1 MSSQR
6 STLAVAIAAMVV
18 LSVVA
23 LPAVAAAE
31 TSLSVSV
38 DQDRETG
45 EAIVSVTQNGT
56 AVQNASVAVNSSTN
70 YSAPTATTDA
80 NGTVVL
86 PAPNETV
93 SVDFVVETNDST
105 TTETVT
111 LAPLEK
117 SLAVALEQATDEQA
131 TVTVTQYDE
140 AVANATVLVETGEN
154 VSYDGSG
161 EYQTG
166 ANGSVSLPVPASST
180 DVQVTATAGNLTAVT
195 TATLSVSELS
205 VSVSQDA
212 DGAVSIAVR
221 DGEALVETGTVTV
234 ESENYTYAGSHDLE
248 NGTVSLPA
256 PAENV
261 SVSVTA
267 TVGNQTATTEATLQ
281 APTDGNPNNDFAESL
296 VQFIHFL
303 QSEGTEGPMGQAI
316 ADFVH
321 EHNPAAADDERG
333 PPEHAGQG
341 AANGT
346 QGPAEDRDEDD
357 ENDNEDDRGG
367 PPEHAGP
374 NHDDDDRRGPPAHA
388 GPNTADNGT
397 ADQDRD
403 QDRVRDPDA
412 HDDDRDEQDE
422 ADDEEVEDQDEAD
435 DEEVEDQDEAEP
447 EDGDDEET
455 AVEEDDE
462 DDDED
467 DRRGP
472 PAHAAN
478 GR

>member
-45 EAIVSVTQNGT
+45 EAIVSVSQNGT
-56 AVQNASVAVNSSTN
+56 AVQNATVAVNGSAN
-70 YSAPTATTDA
+70 YSAPDATTDE

-93 SVDFVVETNDST
+93 TVDLVVETNDST
-105 TTETVT
+105 ATETVT
-111 LAPLEK
+111 LVPLEQ
-117 SLAVALEQATDEQA
+117 SLDVAVDQATDEQA

-140 AVANATVLVETGEN
+140 AVANATVLVETSEN
-154 VSYDGSG
+154 TSYDGAG

-166 ANGSVSLPVPASST
+166 VNGTVSLPAPTST
-180 DVQVTATAGNLTAVT
+180 TDIKVTATAGNLTADT
-195 TATLSVSELS
+195 AATLTVSELS

-212 DGAVSIAVR
+212 DGAVSIAVQ
-221 DGEALVETGTVTV
+221 DGGALVESGTVTV
-234 ESENYTYAGSHDLE
+234 ESDDYTYAGSHDLE

-261 SVSVTA
+261 SVTVTA
-267 TVGNQTATTEATLQ
+267 TVGNETATTEATLQ
-281 APTDGNPNNDFAESL
+281 VPTDQNPNNDFAESL
-296 VQFIHFL
+296 VRFVHFL

-321 EHNPAAADDERG
+321 EHNPAVADDDRRG

-341 AANGT
+341 TQNAT
-346 QGPAEDRDEDD
+346 QGPADDDEDD
-357 ENDNEDDRGG
+357 EDDRRG

-388 GPNTADNGT
+388 GQNGDVNET

-422 ADDEEVEDQDEAD
+422 ADDEDRDDEDETETEEDEAEDAD
-435 DEEVEDQDEAEP
+435 DEEES
-447 EDGDDEET
+447 DEE
-455 AVEEDDE
+455 EESDDE
-462 DDDED
+462 DNDDGDDED

-472 PAHAAN
+472 PEHAAG